1 MTPLNNDYWAV
12 KVPKEAREIHLS
24 NHCIGFKYDGYWPL
38 IDTNGWCLIEMGL
51 GAIRRFELF
60 SGYITKSECTVDAEK
75 IVERLEREGV
85 VFHPDYRINQWLEIT
100 PQESLYSLLESK
112 GIYFVN
118 PMGKNP
124 SETNVECC
132 GFWQDDGFGNPQCC
146 HQPVPDRNSQEAE
159 YLWRGF
165 ESHLAE
171 KVILIRKL

>member
-1 MTPLNNDYWAV
+1 MTIYDFAL
-12 KVPKEAREIHLS
+12 
-24 NHCIGFKYDGYWPL
+24 IGIEHQILGHITKYD
-38 IDTNGWCLIEMGL
+38 
-51 GAIRRFELF
+51 
-60 SGYITKSECTVDAEK
+60 CTVDAEK
-75 IVERLEREGV
+75 IVEEMDSNGY
-85 VFHPDYRINQWLEIT
+85 FDYRNKGCCDT
-100 PQESLYSLLESK
+100 AQESLYSLLESK

-124 SETNVECC
+124 PETNVECC

-159 YLWRGF
+159 YLWREF